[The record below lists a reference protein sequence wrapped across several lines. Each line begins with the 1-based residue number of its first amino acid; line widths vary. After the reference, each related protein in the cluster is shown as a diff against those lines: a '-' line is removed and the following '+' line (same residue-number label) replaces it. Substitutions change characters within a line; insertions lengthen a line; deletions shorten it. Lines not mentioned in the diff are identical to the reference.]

1 MNRSV
6 EAIFATRPTV
16 TVDLPLGKNTRL
28 PHPEHVILKI
38 GPVLHDLGAL
48 CYSLRSSKPRKAGQP
63 REVVIDSLLKQRP
76 KEILQLIKAL
86 SRLVVNDGMSLITV
100 GNYAHQLK
108 SFLDWSDANGLHDCL
123 SGGEATRNAYRVW
136 MTETR
141 ERYLRQEFG
150 QRVHNDRLQFLRE
163 LLEAATGL
171 ESLDPGIGKV
181 RERWNPNGGTEPLAP
196 HDFAH
201 SVALNHSLFDG
212 LCDLVLE
219 QRPFPYRL
227 DLPGTLGWAENH
239 LWLFPIHQW
248 RMPPRQWGAEREKL
262 GNAACWAYDYANGR
276 LATPDEIAHRYA
288 MKRYPSGRHA
298 DAKEAITRAQALID
312 AANADARDRY
322 RIMLGMVAHNAF
334 LFLFFCNTGANES
347 VAREIETDGEV
358 DAATSNQQFRSIKFR
373 ASSKTVTLTVPVTF
387 MPCLRRFMELRRY
400 LLQGKNF
407 PYLFFT
413 FGTRNEK
420 SPAQIR
426 HRPLASLY
434 QNQLRTLDPQLPR
447 MGTRKL
453 RASVADWYQRHH
465 DASVTAKVLQNT
477 EQTAQNHY
485 DAGSVT
491 DHREELSLF
500 LMSVSESAR
509 RQRIIALKAVDAAY
523 PPPLEEG
530 GRCDSFGHPEA
541 LADNAPVKPDCKDS
555 QGCLFCT
562 QRVLVACEADARK
575 VASAAFVMEQVILG
589 PLHEA
594 ALRPL
599 IAKCDEDLEKI
610 ANFRDCRAMV
620 EWVRKDVFENGNLTP
635 FFADKYQ
642 LFLELGGT
650 A

>member
-1 MNRSV
+1 M
-6 EAIFATRPTV
+6 
-16 TVDLPLGKNTRL
+16 
-28 PHPEHVILKI
+28 
-38 GPVLHDLGAL
+38 
-48 CYSLRSSKPRKAGQP
+48 RKSGQP
-63 REVVIDSLLKQRP
+63 REVVIGSLLKQRP

-86 SRLVVNDGMSLITV
+86 SRLVVDDGKSLITV

-108 SFLDWSDANGLHDCL
+108 SFLDWSDSNRLHDCL
-123 SGGEATRNAYRVW
+123 SGGEATRNAYRAWV
-136 MTETR
+136 TETR

-150 QRVHNDRLQFLRE
+150 QRAHNNRLDFLRE

-171 ESLDPGIGKV
+171 EALGRGMGKV
-181 RERWNPNGGTEPLAP
+181 KETWGPNGGTEPLTP

-201 SVALNHSLFDG
+201 GVALNQALFDG

-219 QRPFPYRL
+219 QRPFPYKVE
-227 DLPGTLGWAENH
+227 LPGTLGWAENH
-239 LWLFPIHQW
+239 LWLFPINQW
-248 RMPPRQWGAEREKL
+248 RLPPHQWGAEREKL
-262 GNAACWAYDYANGR
+262 GNSACWAYDYANGR
-276 LATPDEIAHRYA
+276 LVTPDAIAHRY
-288 MKRYPSGRHA
+288 MRRYPSAQRGE
-298 DAKEAITRAQALID
+298 AKEAIKRAQARID
-312 AANADARDRY
+312 VANADAHDRC
-322 RIMLGMVAHNAF
+322 RIMLGMIAHKAF
-334 LFLFFCNTGANES
+334 LFLFVCNTAANES
-347 VAREIETDGEV
+347 VTREIETNGKV

-373 ASSKTVTLTVPVTF
+373 AGGKTVTLTVPATF
-387 MPCLRRFMELRRY
+387 MPSLRRFMKLRRY

-413 FGTRNEK
+413 FGARNE
-420 SPAQIR
+420 SPPTQIGYS
-426 HRPLASLY
+426 PLGSLY
-434 QNQLRTLDPQLPR
+434 ENQLCALDPQLPR
-447 MGTRKL
+447 MPARKL

-477 EQTAQNHY
+477 QHTAQKRY
-485 DAGSVT
+485 DAGSTT

-500 LMSVSESAR
+500 LTSVSESAR
-509 RQRIIALKAVDAAY
+509 RQRVIAVKAVAANA
-523 PPPLEEG
+523 PPLEEG

-555 QGCLFCT
+555 QGCLFCRH
-562 QRVLVACEADARK
+562 RVLVACEEDTRK

-610 ANFRDCRAMV
+610 ANFRNCRAMV
-620 EWVRKDVFENGNLTP
+620 ERVRNDVFENGNLTP

-642 LFLELGGT
+642 LFLELGVI